1 MPRLALPL
9 LLLVVT
15 AGCARRGYFLDE
27 ETRRIYTRNS
37 WGRITKWYE
46 PGTSEYDAIALRFY
60 PSVIEKPAPKDA
72 PPSGRRGRMAAF
84 MKSLD
89 KDQWHILLDMDLWT
103 GDDRV
108 DLQHLEDMESVAR
121 AVKGLPFNDYLEMKR
136 RYPIRSELRAQLM
149 SLAPRPSGGRN

>member
-1 MPRLALPL
+1 MSRLALGVL
-9 LLLVVT
+9 LLAAVS
-15 AGCARRGYFLDE
+15 GCARRGYFLDE

-37 WGRITKWYE
+37 FGRVTKWYE
-46 PGTSEYDAIALRFY
+46 PGTAEYDQIALRFY
-60 PSVIEKPAPKDA
+60 PSVIEKPAPREDA
-72 PPSGRRGRMAAF
+72 PSGRRGRMAAF
-84 MKSLD
+84 MKGLD

-108 DLQHLEDMESVAR
+108 DLQHLEDMEAVAR

-149 SLAPRPSGGRN
+149 SLSGGRQ